1 MKTTILFIF
10 TLFLLFSPL
19 NNEVKSQSVSA
30 SKIRLN
36 IKNIPE
42 IKHKTAT
49 GPNSYRIDKSPT
61 ITYKLKGNYK
71 RHPLKF
77 NPTKKVLS
85 KVFDQDTI
93 YLKLRYNPGKSQMYI
108 LRRGDNATIE
118 YVNGRP
124 NLKVTNRQFK
134 KHDEDVLIAINKF
147 KASDKRI
154 FISRFLSNKTAK
166 KNAKKEAI
174 KAYNKILISLDSL
187 SRNHLLSNAEY
198 TYYKKLITYKKE
210 LKTGVFKLNLL
221 KKGDLHVEGYELYLR
236 QYVFSNLKKKII
248 SLGNGM
254 ARNTLEGFD
263 FVFTSNNFSIDNKRH
278 LLLKYLTSIKTL
290 FPSATYKNRYAK
302 YQSSVSQKNRQPPIK
317 DDSEFLKSIYKTTED
332 VLLVDSKNNHTT
344 LKEVI
349 DKNKGKIIY
358 IDFWASWCAPCRQ
371 AFPSYKTLK
380 KEYNEKDIVYIF
392 ISGDKDSSKWKKA
405 EAKEKLTNSYLS
417 VNYLKVKFYKYLE
430 LNSFPRYL
438 IFNQNGQ
445 LIKDR
450 APGPDSDIIRG
461 YFNEL
466 LTD

>member
-1 MKTTILFIF
+1 MKTTSLQLITLL
-10 TLFLLFSPL
+10 LFLLPI
-19 NNEVKSQSVSA
+19 NNEIKSQSLSA
-30 SKIRLN
+30 RKIHMN

-49 GPNSYRIDKSPT
+49 GPNSYKIDKSPT
-61 ITYKLKGNYK
+61 ITYKLNGDYT
-71 RHPLKF
+71 RTSLKF
-77 NPTKKVLS
+77 NLTKKVLS
-85 KVFDQDTI
+85 KTFDQDTI

-124 NLKVTNRQFK
+124 NLKVTNRRFK
-134 KHDEDVLIAINKF
+134 KHDEDVLIAINDF

-154 FISRFLSNKTAK
+154 LISRISIDKATKKKAK
-166 KNAKKEAI
+166 NEAI

-187 SRNHLLSNAEY
+187 SRNHLLSKAEY

-210 LKTGVFKLNLL
+210 LKTGIFKLNLL

-263 FVFTSNNFSIDNKRH
+263 FVFASNNFSIDNKRH
-278 LLLKYLTSIKTL
+278 LLLKYLTSIKRL
-290 FPSATYKNRYAK
+290 FPSATYKNRYDK
-302 YQSSVSQKNRQPPIK
+302 YQSSVSKTGKKSFFK
-317 DDSEFLKSIYKTTED
+317 DDSEFLKSIYKTTEN

-344 LKEVI
+344 LKRVV

-358 IDFWASWCAPCRQ
+358 IDFWASWCAPCRK
-371 AFPSYKTLK
+371 AFPSYSALK
-380 KEYNEKDIVYIF
+380 KEYNKKDIVYIF
-392 ISGDKDSSKWKKA
+392 ISGDKDPSRWKKA
-405 EAKEKLTNSYLS
+405 EAKEKLTNSYLA
-417 VNYLKVKFYKYLE
+417 VNYLKAKFYKDLQ
-430 LNSFPRYL
+430 LKSFPRYL

-461 YFNEL
+461 FIDEL